1 MALKMTD
8 QSTQEQKNILNNHK
22 GQSLVEFILLISAIM
37 LISLSFLRLTNS
49 GIAKYWLYMGNLL
62 NENPTK
68 QLKLR

>member
-62 NENPTK
+62 NENQSQ